1 MFQNV
6 ILFVGMG
13 AGQCGL
19 YNFSLG
25 VKMEGGVKQKF
36 MSILGVELFFFF
48 FFFFSFL
55 GGWTCLSGHLG
66 VKLPNSPIEHTGAG
80 IP

>member
-25 VKMEGGVKQKF
+25 VKMGGGVKQKF
-36 MSILGVELFFFF
+36 ISILGVELFFFF
-48 FFFFSFL
+48 FFFWAFRGVELASL
-55 GGWTCLSGHLG
+55 VIWR